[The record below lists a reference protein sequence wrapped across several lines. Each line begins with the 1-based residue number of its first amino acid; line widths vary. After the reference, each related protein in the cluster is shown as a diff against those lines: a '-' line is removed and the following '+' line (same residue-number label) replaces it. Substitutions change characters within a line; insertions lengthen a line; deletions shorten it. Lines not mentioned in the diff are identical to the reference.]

1 MNLVIVESP
10 AKAKTINK
18 YLGDNYKVLA
28 SYGHIRDLP
37 SKNGSVDPD
46 QDFKMEWEIDSFSK
60 KYLKEITDAAK
71 DSSKIILATD
81 PDREGE
87 AIAWHVKEYLNE
99 KKLLKDKEIERV
111 VFNEITKKAVIHG
124 IENPRQ
130 IEPLLVDAYMA
141 RRALDYLVGFNI
153 SPILWTKL
161 PGSKSAGRVQSV
173 ALKLITEREHEIE
186 SFQPEEFWTL
196 SIKFKDEKN
205 QIIVASISQLD
216 KNKIEKF
223 SFRNKN
229 EINNA
234 ISSINQKKFSITD
247 ISSKVVN
254 RNPSGPFTT
263 STLQQTASSRLGFGA
278 SRTMQ
283 IAQKLYQG
291 VEIEGET
298 IGLIT
303 YMRTDG
309 TNISKDA
316 IVTFRDYIKKEVG
329 NEYLPES
336 ALNYSGKKAKNAQE
350 AHEAIRPTDI
360 IRTPQSVKK
369 YLSTD
374 QNKLYDLIWSRALS
388 SQMQSAKFD
397 RNTITITSNNSDTIC
412 KASGSVL
419 KFDGFLKIYNNQGKD
434 DDEKIL
440 PSVSKGLV
448 NVESLIDEQHF
459 TQPPPRYSEASLV
472 KKLEELGIG
481 RPSTYASIIST
492 IANRGYAEI
501 LNKRF
506 FPTDRGKLISAFL
519 EKLFSK
525 YVDYNFTASLEDQL
539 DEITTGKESWIK
551 VLELFWKDF
560 NNNVAEVKEKRT
572 REVLDLLND
581 SLGDLVFDKDDK
593 GNIIR
598 KCQLCNSGILSLKNS
613 FRGGAFIGC
622 SNYPDCKFTR
632 PLSKAKAAAQAQL
645 AEPKFIGKHENG
657 NDIYLKNGRFGPYL
671 QYEKILEDIEIEKT
685 QKKKRKSKKF
695 KSEVNKLLKNI
706 SIPKGLELDSIDLEK
721 AQFLCSLPKS
731 LGINPDNQKEITLN
745 TGRFGPYLKCE
756 NKSARIENIEEIF
769 SIGLNRA
776 ITLIAEAKPGRMSS
790 SIIKDLGE
798 HPEDKKPI
806 RIMKGQYGPYI
817 KYKSLNATIPE
828 EKDPNEITVE
838 DALILIEKRREY
850 DKTKNK
856 KKRKKWLKKFHLFC

>member
-46 QDFKMEWEIDSFSK
+46 QDFKMEWEVDSFSK

-111 VFNEITKKAVIHG
+111 VFNEITKKAVIQG

-130 IEPLLVDAYMA
+130 IEPHLVDAYMA

-186 SFQPEEFWTL
+186 SFKPEEFWTL
-196 SIKFKDEKN
+196 SINFIDQNN
-205 QIIVASISQLD
+205 QKITASINQLD
-216 KNKIEKF
+216 NNKIEKF
-223 SFRNKN
+223 SFRNKI
-229 EINNA
+229 EINKA
-234 ISSINQKKFSITD
+234 IESINKKKFSITD

-291 VEIEGET
+291 IEIEGET

-309 TNISKDA
+309 TNLSKDA
-316 IVTFRDYIKKEVG
+316 VSAFRNYIQKEIG
-329 NEYLPES
+329 NEYLPKD

-388 SQMQSAKFD
+388 SQMESAKFD
-397 RNTITITSNNSDTIC
+397 RNTITITSDNNNTIC

-419 KFDGFLKIYNNQGKD
+419 KFDGFLKIYNNQNKD
-434 DDEKIL
+434 EDENIL
-440 PSVSKGLV
+440 PDVSKGPINIEAL
-448 NVESLIDEQHF
+448 LDEQHY

-525 YVDYNFTASLEDQL
+525 YVDYNFTAGLEDQL

-560 NNNVAEVKEKRT
+560 NNNVSEVKEKRT

-581 SLGDLVFDKDDK
+581 SLGELIFDKDK
-593 GNIIR
+593 EGNVIR
-598 KCQLCNSGILSLKNS
+598 KCQLCNSGTLSLKNS

-622 SNYPDCKFTR
+622 SNYPECKFTR

-671 QYEKILEDIEIEKT
+671 QYEKIQTEEEIEKN
-685 QKKKRKSKKF
+685 KKKKKKTKKSK
-695 KSEVNKLLKNI
+695 SNINELLKNV
-706 SIPKGLELDSIDLEK
+706 SIPKGLDLESIDLVK
-721 AQFLCSLPKS
+721 AKFLCSLPKS

-798 HPEDKKPI
+798 HPEDKKPV
-806 RIMKGQYGPYI
+806 RVMKGQYGPYI

-828 EKDPNEITVE
+828 EKDPNELTME
-838 DALILIEKRREY
+838 EALILIEKRREY
-850 DKTKNK
+850 DKNKKSKKNK
-856 KKRKKWLKKFHLFC
+856 K

>member
-18 YLGDNYKVLA
+18 YLGDQYKVLA

-46 QDFKMEWEIDSFSK
+46 QDFKMEWEVDSFSK

-71 DSSKIILATD
+71 DSTKIILATD

-186 SFQPEEFWTL
+186 EFDPEEFWTL
-196 SIKFKDEKN
+196 TVNFVDEKN
-205 QIIVASISQLD
+205 QSIKASISQLD
-216 KNKIEKF
+216 NNKIEKF
-223 SFRNKN
+223 SFRNKD
-229 EINNA
+229 EINKA
-234 ISSINQKKFSITD
+234 ISSINKKKFSITD
-247 ISSKVVN
+247 ISSKIVN

-291 VEIEGET
+291 IEIDGET

-309 TNISKDA
+309 TNLSKDA
-316 IVTFRDYIKKEVG
+316 ISSFRDYIKEEIG
-329 NEYLPES
+329 DEYLPENS
-336 ALNYSGKKAKNAQE
+336 LNYSGKKAKNAQE

-360 IRTPQSVKK
+360 IRTPASVKK

-388 SQMQSAKFD
+388 SQMESAKFD
-397 RNTITITSNNSDTIC
+397 RNTITITSDNNETIC
-412 KASGSVL
+412 KASGSVI
-419 KFDGFLKIYNNQGKD
+419 KFDGFLRIYNNPTKD
-434 DDEKIL
+434 DDESIL
-440 PSVSKGLV
+440 PDMSKGLI
-448 NVESLIDEQHF
+448 NIEALLDEQHF

-525 YVDYNFTASLEDQL
+525 YVDYNFTAGLEDQL
-539 DEITTGKESWIK
+539 DEITSGKESWIK

-560 NNNVAEVKEKRT
+560 NNNVTEVKEIRT

-581 SLGDLVFDKDDK
+581 SLGELVFNKNKDGKVDRSCK
-593 GNIIR
+593 LYNEGC
-598 KCQLCNSGILSLKNS
+598 KFSVEGTLSLKNS

-632 PLSKAKAAAQAQL
+632 PLSKAKAAAQYQL
-645 AEPKFIGKHENG
+645 AEPKFIGKHTNG

-671 QYEKILEDIEIEKT
+671 QYEKILNDADEEKKV
-685 QKKKRKSKKF
+685 KKKKKSKKL
-695 KSEVNKLLKNI
+695 KQDVNELLKNV
-706 SIPKGLELDSIDLEK
+706 SIPKGLELDNINLEK

-731 LGINPDNQKEITLN
+731 LGINPDNQKEIILN

-776 ITLIAEAKPGRMSS
+776 IILIAEAKPGRMSS

-798 HPEDKKPI
+798 HPDDKKPV
-806 RIMKGQYGPYI
+806 RVMKGQYGPYI

-828 EKDPNEITVE
+828 EKDPTELTME
-838 DALILIEKRREY
+838 EALILIEKRKEY
-850 DKTKNK
+850 DKS
-856 KKRKKWLKKFHLFC
+856 KKRKKK

>member
-18 YLGDNYKVLA
+18 YLGDKYKVLA

-46 QDFKMEWEIDSFSK
+46 KNFKMEWEVDSFSK

-186 SFQPEEFWTL
+186 SFKPEEFWTL
-196 SIKFKDEKN
+196 SVEFTDDKN
-205 QIIVASISQLD
+205 QKITASISQLD
-216 KNKIEKF
+216 NNKIEKF
-223 SFRNKN
+223 SFKNKD
-229 EINNA
+229 EINKA
-234 ISSINQKKFSITD
+234 ISSIKNKKFSITD
-247 ISSKVVN
+247 ISSKIIN

-291 VEIEGET
+291 IEIEGET

-309 TNISKDA
+309 TNLSKDA
-316 IVTFRDYIKKEVG
+316 VSTFREYIKKEIG
-329 NEYLPES
+329 SEYLPENP
-336 ALNYSGKKAKNAQE
+336 LNYSGKKAKNAQE

-369 YLSTD
+369 YLSSD

-388 SQMQSAKFD
+388 SQMETAKFD
-397 RNTITITSNNSDTIC
+397 RNTITISSGINDTIC

-419 KFDGFLKIYNNQGKD
+419 KFDGFLKIYNNPNKD
-434 DDEKIL
+434 DDENIL
-440 PSVSKGLV
+440 PSMSKGLV
-448 NVESLIDEQHF
+448 NIESLLDEQHF

-525 YVDYNFTASLEDQL
+525 YVDYNFTAGLEDQL
-539 DEITTGKESWIK
+539 DEITSGKESWIK

-560 NNNVAEVKEKRT
+560 HNNVSKVKEKRT

-581 SLGDLVFDKDDK
+581 SLGDLVFDKDDN
-593 GNIIR
+593 GNIVR
-598 KCQLCNSGILSLKNS
+598 KCQLCSSGTLSLKNS

-622 SNYPDCKFTR
+622 SNYPECKFTR

-645 AEPKFIGKHENG
+645 AEPKFIGKHVNG

-671 QYEKILEDIEIEKT
+671 QYEKILEDIEVKKDT
-685 QKKKRKSKKF
+685 KKKKKA
-695 KSEVNKLLKNI
+695 KKLKPDVNELLKNV
-706 SIPKGLELDSIDLEK
+706 SIPKGLELDNIDLEK

-776 ITLIAEAKPGRMSS
+776 VTLIAEAKPGRMSS

-798 HPEDKKPI
+798 HPEDKKPV

-828 EKDPNEITVE
+828 EKDPTELTME
-838 DALILIEKRREY
+838 EALILIEKRKEY
-850 DKTKNK
+850 DKTKK
-856 KKRKKWLKKFHLFC
+856 SKKRKSK

>member
-18 YLGDNYKVLA
+18 YLGDNYTVLA

-37 SKNGSVDPD
+37 SKNGSVDPN
-46 QDFKMEWEIDSFSK
+46 QNFKMQWEVDSFSK

-87 AIAWHVKEYLNE
+87 AIAWHVKEYLDE

-111 VFNEITKKAVIHG
+111 VFNEITKKAVTHG

-173 ALKLITEREHEIE
+173 ALKLITEREHQIE
-186 SFQPEEFWTL
+186 LFNPEEFWTL
-196 SIKFKDEKN
+196 SINFQDKN
-205 QIIVASISQLD
+205 KSNITASISQLD
-216 KNKIEKF
+216 GEKIEKF
-223 SFRNKN
+223 SFKNKE
-229 EINNA
+229 EIEKA
-234 ISSINQKKFSITD
+234 IDYIKTKKFNITD
-247 ISSKVVN
+247 ISSKVVS

-263 STLQQTASSRLGFGA
+263 STLQQVSSSRLSFGA

-291 VEIEGET
+291 IEIDGDT
-298 IGLIT
+298 VGLIT

-309 TNISKDA
+309 TNLSADA
-316 IVTFRDYIKKEVG
+316 ISDFRNFIKKEYG
-329 NEYLPES
+329 NQYLPENPN
-336 ALNYSGKKAKNAQE
+336 NYSGKKAKNAQE

-360 IRTPQSVKK
+360 NRNPDSVKK
-369 YLSTD
+369 YLSSD
-374 QNKLYDLIWSRALS
+374 QHKLYNLIWSRALS
-388 SQMQSAKFD
+388 SQMETAKFD
-397 RNTITITSNNSDTIC
+397 RNTITIESEDGKNIC
-412 KASGSVL
+412 KSSGSVL
-419 KFDGFLKIYNNQGKD
+419 KFDGFLKVYSNQSKD
-434 DDEKIL
+434 DDEQIL
-440 PSVSKGLV
+440 PEMSSGPI
-448 NVESLIDEQHF
+448 NIEALIDEQHF

-501 LNKRF
+501 INKRF

-525 YVDYNFTASLEDQL
+525 YVDYNFTAGLEDQL
-539 DEITTGKESWIK
+539 DEITSGKESWLK
-551 VLELFWKDF
+551 VLEMFWKDF
-560 NNNVAEVKEKRT
+560 NSNVSEVKEKRT
-572 REVLDLLND
+572 REVLDLLNE
-581 SLGDLVFDKDDK
+581 SLGVLIFETDKE
-593 GNIIR
+593 GNIDR
-598 KCQLCNSGILSLKNS
+598 KCQLCETGSLSLKNS

-622 SNYPDCKFTR
+622 SNYPECKFTR
-632 PLSKAKAAAQAQL
+632 PLSKAKAAAQSQL
-645 AEPKFIGKHENG
+645 AEPKFLGKHENG
-657 NDIYLKNGRFGPYL
+657 NDIFLKNGRFGPYL
-671 QYEKILEDIEIEKT
+671 QYEKVLEENIQEEKP
-685 QKKKRKSKKF
+685 KKKKKTKKNKSD
-695 KSEVNKLLKNI
+695 VNELLKNV
-706 SIPKGLELDSIDLEK
+706 SIPKGIELDSIDLDK
-721 AQFLCSLPKS
+721 AKFLCSLPKS
-731 LGINPDNQKEITLN
+731 LGINPENQKEISLN

-756 NKSARIENIEEIF
+756 NKSARIENIDEIF

-776 ITLIAEAKPGRMSS
+776 ITLIAEAKPGRLSS
-790 SIIKDLGE
+790 SIIKELGE
-798 HPEDKKPI
+798 HPDDKKPV

-828 EKDPNEITVE
+828 EKDPAELTME
-838 DALILIEKRREY
+838 EALILIEKRKEY
-850 DKTKNK
+850 DKNK
-856 KKRKKWLKKFHLFC
+856 KTKKKKK

>member
-18 YLGDNYKVLA
+18 YLGKDYKVLA

-46 QDFKMEWEIDSFSK
+46 DNFKMLWEVDSFSR

-99 KKLLKDKEIERV
+99 KKLLKDKHIERV
-111 VFNEITKKAVIHG
+111 VFNEITKKAVTHG
-124 IENPRQ
+124 IDNPRQ

-186 SFQPEEFWTL
+186 LFKPEEFWTL
-196 SIKFKDEKN
+196 NIKFNDNNKN
-205 QIIVASISQLD
+205 SFTANISQLN
-216 KNKIEKF
+216 NKKVEKF
-223 SFRNKN
+223 SFKNKSD
-229 EINNA
+229 INKA
-234 ISSINQKKFSITD
+234 IDDIKTKKFSISD
-247 ISSKVVN
+247 ISTKVVS

-263 STLQQTASSRLGFGA
+263 STLQQISSGRLGFGA

-283 IAQKLYQG
+283 IAQRLYQG
-291 VEIEGET
+291 IEIDGET

-303 YMRTDG
+303 YIRTDG
-309 TNISKDA
+309 ANISKDA
-316 IVTFRDYIKKEVG
+316 VPLFRDYIKKEYG
-329 NEYLPES
+329 DEYLPKEP
-336 ALNYSGKKAKNAQE
+336 LNYSGKKAKNAQE

-360 IRTPQSVKK
+360 IRSPDKIKK
-369 YLSTD
+369 YLSSD

-388 SQMQSAKFD
+388 SQMESAKFD
-397 RNTITITSNNSDTIC
+397 RNTITINSNDDGTIC
-412 KASGSVL
+412 KASGSVI
-419 KFDGFLKIYNNQGKD
+419 KFDGFLKVFKDQKKD
-434 DDEKIL
+434 DSDKIL
-440 PSVSKGLV
+440 PEVSKGSV
-448 NVESLIDEQHF
+448 NIEELIDEQHF

-481 RPSTYASIIST
+481 RPSTYASIISVIST
-492 IANRGYAEI
+492 RGYAETI
-501 LNKRF
+501 SKRF
-506 FPTDRGKLISAFL
+506 HPTDRGKLISAFL

-525 YVDYNFTASLEDQL
+525 YVDYNFTAELENQL
-539 DEITTGKESWIK
+539 DDITAGKEDWIK
-551 VLELFWKDF
+551 VLEMFWKDF
-560 NNNVAEVKEKRT
+560 NKNVSDVKEKRT

-581 SLGDLVFDKDDK
+581 SLGSLIFERDSD
-593 GNIIR
+593 GNIDR
-598 KCQLCNSGILSLKNS
+598 KCKLCENGSLSLKNS

-632 PLSKAKAAAQAQL
+632 PLSKAKAAQQSQL
-645 AEPKFIGKHENG
+645 AEPKLIGKHDNG
-657 NDIYLKNGRFGPYL
+657 NDMYLKNGRFGPYI
-671 QYEKILEDIEIEKT
+671 QYEIIPEVVSEVAE
-685 QKKKRKSKKF
+685 KKKTKK
-695 KSEVNKLLKNI
+695 KKVKKEISNLKNI
-706 SIPKGLELDSIDLEK
+706 SIPKGISIESVDMVRAK
-721 AQFLCSLPKS
+721 FLCSLPKS
-731 LGINPDNQKEITLN
+731 LGINPENQKEIFLN
-745 TGRFGPYLKCE
+745 SGRFGPYLKCE
-756 NKSARIENIEEIF
+756 NKSARIENVEEIF

-790 SIIKDLGE
+790 SMIKDLGE
-798 HPEDKKPI
+798 HPEDKKPV

-828 EKDPNEITVE
+828 EKDPVEITMD
-838 DALILIEKRREY
+838 DALILIDKRKEY
-850 DKTKNK
+850 DKNK
-856 KKRKKWLKKFHLFC
+856 KKGKRK

>member
-18 YLGDNYKVLA
+18 YLGNDYIVLA

-37 SKNGSVDPD
+37 SKNGSVDPENN
-46 QDFKMEWEIDSFSK
+46 FKMEWEVDSFSK

-99 KKLLKDKEIERV
+99 KKLLKDKQVERV
-111 VFNEITKKAVIHG
+111 VFNEITKKAVTHG
-124 IENPRQ
+124 IDNPRQ

-186 SFQPEEFWTL
+186 LFDPKEFWTL
-196 SIKFKDEKN
+196 SIKFNDKDNKSL
-205 QIIVASISQLD
+205 IASIFQLND
-216 KNKIEKF
+216 KKIEKF

-229 EINNA
+229 EIDKV
-234 ISSINQKKFSITD
+234 IEEVKSKKFQIND
-247 ISSKVVN
+247 ISSKIVS

-263 STLQQTASSRLGFGA
+263 STLQQVSSGRLGFGA

-291 VEIEGET
+291 IEIDGET

-309 TNISKDA
+309 TNLSTDA
-316 IVTFRDYIKKEVG
+316 VSSFRDYIKKEFG
-329 NEYLPES
+329 DDYLPENP
-336 ALNYSGKKAKNAQE
+336 LNYSGKKAKNAQE

-360 IRTPQSVKK
+360 MRAPDTLKK
-369 YLSTD
+369 YLSPD
-374 QNKLYDLIWSRALS
+374 QHKLYDLIWSRALS
-388 SQMQSAKFD
+388 SQMESAKFD
-397 RNTITITSNNSDTIC
+397 RNTITITSEDNETIC
-412 KASGSVL
+412 KASGSVI
-419 KFDGFLKIYNNQGKD
+419 KFDGFLKVIKD
-434 DDEKIL
+434 NKKNDDEDIL
-440 PSVSKGLV
+440 PEMSKGPV
-448 NVESLIDEQHF
+448 NIESLLDEQHF

-481 RPSTYASIIST
+481 RPSTYASIISVIST
-492 IANRGYAEI
+492 RGYVET

-506 FPTDRGKLISAFL
+506 HPTDRGKLITAFL

-525 YVDYNFTASLEDQL
+525 YVDYNFTAELENQL
-539 DEITTGKESWIK
+539 DEITSGKEGWIK
-551 VLELFWKDF
+551 VLEMFWKDF
-560 NNNVAEVKEKRT
+560 NQNVTEVKEKRT

-581 SLGDLVFDKDDK
+581 SLGTLIFERDND
-593 GNIIR
+593 GNIDR
-598 KCQLCNSGILSLKNS
+598 KCKLCANGQLSLKNS

-622 SNYPDCKFTR
+622 SNYPECKFTR
-632 PLSKAKAAAQAQL
+632 PLSKAKAAQQSQL
-645 AEPKFIGKHENG
+645 AEPKLIGKHENG
-657 NDIYLKNGRFGPYL
+657 NDMYLKVGRFGPYI
-671 QYEKILEDIEIEKT
+671 QYEKIPEIVDEEVKKT
-685 QKKKRKSKKF
+685 KKSKKRKEKDNTNF
-695 KSEVNKLLKNI
+695 KNV
-706 SIPKGLELDSIDLEK
+706 SIPKGISIDSIDLQR
-721 AQFLCSLPKS
+721 ANFLCSLPKVI
-731 LGINPDNQKEITLN
+731 GQHPDMGKDITLN
-745 TGRFGPYLKCE
+745 SGRFGPYLKCE
-756 NKSARIENIEEIF
+756 NKSARIETSEDIF
-769 SIGLNRA
+769 TIGLNRA
-776 ITLIAEAKPGRMSS
+776 VTMIAEAKPGRISS
-790 SIIKDLGE
+790 SEIKHLGE
-798 HPEDKKPI
+798 HPEDKKPV
-806 RIMKGQYGPYI
+806 RVMKGKFGPYI

-828 EKDPNEITVE
+828 EKDPNEITMD
-838 DALILIEKRREY
+838 DALILIDKRKEY
-850 DKTKNK
+850 DKNK
-856 KKRKKWLKKFHLFC
+856 KKKRK

>member
-18 YLGDNYKVLA
+18 YLGKDYKVLA

-46 QDFKMEWEIDSFSK
+46 DNFKMLWEVDSFSR

-99 KKLLKDKEIERV
+99 KKLLKDKHIERV
-111 VFNEITKKAVIHG
+111 VFNEITKKAVTHG
-124 IENPRQ
+124 IDNPRQ

-186 SFQPEEFWTL
+186 LFKPEEFWTL
-196 SIKFKDEKN
+196 NIKFNDNNKN
-205 QIIVASISQLD
+205 SFTANISQLN
-216 KNKIEKF
+216 NKKVEKF
-223 SFRNKN
+223 SFKNKSD
-229 EINNA
+229 INKA
-234 ISSINQKKFSITD
+234 IDDIKTKKFSISD
-247 ISSKVVN
+247 ISTKVVS

-263 STLQQTASSRLGFGA
+263 STLQQISSGRLGFGA

-283 IAQKLYQG
+283 IAQRLYQG
-291 VEIEGET
+291 IEIDGET

-303 YMRTDG
+303 YIRTDG
-309 TNISKDA
+309 ANISKDA
-316 IVTFRDYIKKEVG
+316 VPLFRDYIKKEYG
-329 NEYLPES
+329 DEYLPKEP
-336 ALNYSGKKAKNAQE
+336 LNYSGKKAKNAQE

-360 IRTPQSVKK
+360 IRSPDKIKK
-369 YLSTD
+369 YLSSD

-388 SQMQSAKFD
+388 SQMESAKFD
-397 RNTITITSNNSDTIC
+397 RNTITINSNDDGTIC
-412 KASGSVL
+412 KASGSVI
-419 KFDGFLKIYNNQGKD
+419 KFDGFLKVFKDQKKD
-434 DDEKIL
+434 DSDKIL
-440 PSVSKGLV
+440 PEVSKGSV
-448 NVESLIDEQHF
+448 NIEELIDEQHF

-481 RPSTYASIIST
+481 RPSTYASIISVIST
-492 IANRGYAEI
+492 RGYAETI
-501 LNKRF
+501 SKRF
-506 FPTDRGKLISAFL
+506 HPTDRGKLISAFL

-525 YVDYNFTASLEDQL
+525 YVDYNFTAELENQL
-539 DEITTGKESWIK
+539 DDITAGKEDWIK
-551 VLELFWKDF
+551 VLEMFWKDF
-560 NNNVAEVKEKRT
+560 NKNVSDVKEKRT

-581 SLGDLVFDKDDK
+581 SLGSLIFERDSD
-593 GNIIR
+593 GNIDR
-598 KCQLCNSGILSLKNS
+598 KCKLCENGSLSLKNS

-632 PLSKAKAAAQAQL
+632 PLSKAKAAQQSQL
-645 AEPKFIGKHENG
+645 AEPKLIGKHDNG
-657 NDIYLKNGRFGPYL
+657 NDMYLKNGRFGPYI
-671 QYEKILEDIEIEKT
+671 QYEIIPEVVSEVAE
-685 QKKKRKSKKF
+685 KKKTKK
-695 KSEVNKLLKNI
+695 KKVKKEISNLKNI
-706 SIPKGLELDSIDLEK
+706 SIPKGISIESVDMVRAK
-721 AQFLCSLPKS
+721 FLCSLPKS
-731 LGINPDNQKEITLN
+731 LGINPENQKEIFLN
-745 TGRFGPYLKCE
+745 SGRFGPYLKCE
-756 NKSARIENIEEIF
+756 NKSARIENVEEIF

-790 SIIKDLGE
+790 SMIKDLGE
-798 HPEDKKPI
+798 HPEDKKPV

-828 EKDPNEITVE
+828 EKDPNEITMD
-838 DALILIEKRREY
+838 DALILIEKKKEY
-850 DKTKNK
+850 DKNK
-856 KKRKKWLKKFHLFC
+856 KRGKKK

>member
-18 YLGDNYKVLA
+18 YLGDNYTVLA

-46 QDFKMEWEIDSFSK
+46 QNFKMEWEVDSFSK

-87 AIAWHVKEYLNE
+87 AIAWHVKEYLEE

-111 VFNEITKKAVIHG
+111 VFNEITKKAVTHG

-173 ALKLITEREHEIE
+173 ALKLITEREHDIE
-186 SFQPEEFWTL
+186 LFKPEEFWTL
-196 SIKFKDEKN
+196 SINFQDKN
-205 QIIVASISQLD
+205 KSRITASISQLD
-216 KNKIEKF
+216 GEKIEKF
-223 SFRNKN
+223 SFKNKK
-229 EINNA
+229 EIETA
-234 ISSINQKKFSITD
+234 ISNIKSKKFNISD
-247 ISSKVVN
+247 ISSKVVS

-263 STLQQTASSRLGFGA
+263 STLQQVASSRLGFGA

-291 VEIEGET
+291 IEIEGDT
-298 IGLIT
+298 VGLIT

-309 TNISKDA
+309 TNLSADA
-316 IVTFRDYIKKEVG
+316 VSDFRNFIKKEYG
-329 NEYLPES
+329 NQYLPENPN
-336 ALNYSGKKAKNAQE
+336 NYSGKKAKNAQE

-360 IRTPQSVKK
+360 NRNPDSVKK
-369 YLSTD
+369 YLSSD
-374 QNKLYDLIWSRALS
+374 QQKLYSLIWSRALS
-388 SQMQSAKFD
+388 SQMETAKFD
-397 RNTITITSNNSDTIC
+397 RNTITIESEDGKTIC
-412 KASGSVL
+412 KSSGSVL
-419 KFDGFLKIYNNQGKD
+419 RFDGFLKIYSNQSKE
-434 DDEKIL
+434 DDEQIL
-440 PSVSKGLV
+440 PKMSKGPI
-448 NVESLIDEQHF
+448 NIEALIDEQHF

-501 LNKRF
+501 VNKRF

-525 YVDYNFTASLEDQL
+525 YVDYNFTAGLEDQL
-539 DEITTGKESWIK
+539 DEITSGKESWLK
-551 VLELFWKDF
+551 VLEMFWKDF
-560 NNNVAEVKEKRT
+560 NSNVSEVKEKRT
-572 REVLDLLND
+572 REVLDLLNE
-581 SLGDLVFDKDDK
+581 SLGALIFDTDKD
-593 GNIIR
+593 GNIVR
-598 KCQLCNSGILSLKNS
+598 KCQLCETGSLSLKNS

-622 SNYPDCKFTR
+622 SNYPECKFTR
-632 PLSKAKAAAQAQL
+632 PLSKAKAAAQSQL
-645 AEPKFIGKHENG
+645 AEPKFLGKHENG
-657 NDIYLKNGRFGPYL
+657 NDIFLKNGRFGPYL
-671 QYEKILEDIEIEKT
+671 QYEKVIEQNIEEEKP
-685 QKKKRKSKKF
+685 KKRKKTKKN
-695 KSEVNKLLKNI
+695 KSDVNELLKNV
-706 SIPKGLELDSIDLEK
+706 SIPKGIELESIDLDK
-721 AQFLCSLPKS
+721 AKFLCSLPKS
-731 LGINPDNQKEITLN
+731 LGTNPENQKEITLN

-756 NKSARIENIEEIF
+756 NKSARIENVEEIF

-798 HPEDKKPI
+798 HPEDKKPV

-828 EKDPNEITVE
+828 EKDPVE
-838 DALILIEKRREY
+838 LTMEEALILIEKRREY
-850 DKTKNK
+850 DKNKKSKNK
-856 KKRKKWLKKFHLFC
+856 KKK